1 MNTLSNLNVS
11 NTLNNKVVL
20 LRVDFNVPVDD
31 AGHVTDPSRIEAAL
45 PTIAYL
51 REHDAKVVLLAHFG
65 RPDGKVVED
74 LRFRSLIP
82 TISQVLGVNVQY
94 AEACIG
100 EVAQAA
106 VAKMQPGDVLMLENV
121 RFHAQEEANDP
132 KFAQQLADLGDIYVN
147 DAFGAAH
154 RAHASTAGVAALLPH
169 AAGLLMQRE
178 VEELTKV
185 MTNPEHP
192 VVAIIGGSK
201 ISTKMDLIN
210 SLLPKVDYL
219 LLGGALANTVLLAQN
234 HPVGKSL
241 VEAELSGTVKDLI
254 SNKLKV
260 PVDVVVAKEIKEDS
274 PQRVIGVGQ
283 VEADDYMLDIGP
295 DTAKLYADVIAKA
308 KTILWNGPMGVFEM
322 EAFAMGTYKVAK
334 AVAESNAYSVLGG
347 GETVSAVNKVDL
359 EDQISFISTGGGAM
373 LEFLEGKQ
381 LPGIT
386 ALD

>member
-1 MNTLSNLNVS
+1 MNTLSNLNIS
-11 NTLNNKVVL
+11 NKVVL

-31 AGHVTDPSRIEAAL
+31 AGQVTDASRIEASK
-45 PTIAYL
+45 PTIDYL
-51 REHDAKVVLLAHFG
+51 RAQNAKVVLLAHFG
-65 RPDGKVVED
+65 RPDGKVIEE
-74 LRFRSLIP
+74 LRFKPLIP
-82 TISQVLGVNVQY
+82 TISEVLGVAVQY
-94 AEACIG
+94 SEECVGDSAK
-100 EVAQAA
+100 AA
-106 VAKMQPGDVLMLENV
+106 VDALQPGDVLMLENV
-121 RFHAQEEANDP
+121 RFHAQEEENDP
-132 KFAQQLADLGDIYVN
+132 KFAQQLADQGDIYVN

-234 HPVGKSL
+234 NPVGKSL

-260 PVDVVVAKEIKEDS
+260 PVDVVVAKEIKEDA

-295 DTAKLYADVIAKA
+295 DTAKLYAEVIAQA
-308 KTILWNGPMGVFEM
+308 KTVLWNGPMGVFEM

-373 LEFLEGKQ
+373 LEFLEGKE

-386 ALD
+386 ALN